1 VHLVTQPSAPRP
13 IGTGRTEP
21 TRFSYVKL
29 LARGPLLGCLWRRL

>member
-21 TRFSYVKL
+21 MP
-29 LARGPLLGCLWRRL
+29 AG